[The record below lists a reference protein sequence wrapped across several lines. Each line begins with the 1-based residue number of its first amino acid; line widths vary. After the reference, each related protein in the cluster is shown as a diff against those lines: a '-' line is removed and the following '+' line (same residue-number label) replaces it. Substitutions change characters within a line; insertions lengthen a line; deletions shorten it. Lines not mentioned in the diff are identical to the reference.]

1 MLYILIHSRVLQFY
15 GLLQTYDV
23 VHCDSIIQNS
33 FPALGT
39 HHASPVSQ
47 SLLPNSWQP
56 QIFSPTPWFWLF
68 RMSRS
73 WNHAL
78 GGLFRLASFLTISM
92 SVSSMVIRGLKTYFS
107 LLLNNILLY
116 DNLLILSPIKGHL
129 GCSEVLAVM
138 NKEAVNSHGQIFVRD
153 VIFNSFW

>member
-1 MLYILIHSRVLQFY
+1 
-15 GLLQTYDV
+15 
-23 VHCDSIIQNS
+23 
-33 FPALGT
+33 
-39 HHASPVSQ
+39 
-47 SLLPNSWQP
+47 
-56 QIFSPTPWFWLF
+56 
-68 RMSRS
+68 
-73 WNHAL
+73 
-78 GGLFRLASFLTISM
+78 M